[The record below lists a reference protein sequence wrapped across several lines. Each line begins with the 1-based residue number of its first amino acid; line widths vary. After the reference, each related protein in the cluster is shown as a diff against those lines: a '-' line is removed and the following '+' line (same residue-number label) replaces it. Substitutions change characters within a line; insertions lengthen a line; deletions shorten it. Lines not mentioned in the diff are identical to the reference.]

1 MVLMAVQRPG
11 VERASDQLNFKLN
24 FGHNEP
30 FCSIHKVTL
39 DFLIIVHGVNS
50 LAYQMTRVI

>member
-1 MVLMAVQRPG
+1 MAVQRPG
-11 VERASDQLNFKLN
+11 VERGSDQLNFKLN

-30 FCSIHKVTL
+30 FCPIHKVTL
-39 DFLIIVHGVNS
+39 DFLLILHGVDS